1 MKYKSFWFEIIS
13 NFNLTEGLKTCNH
26 ADETP
31 SLFTFKTFLAID
43 FNPIFKI
50 INEKCFFCSLLPR
63 WVITTMYCLVE
74 RAVTAYTFFRHTL
87 NMLWGNIVNWS
98 KYWESVCLYVCV
110 CVFLSAKWNCKSNS
124 IVFCFSFALPS
135 VLVWTWKIGPPWKW
149 DFSSEGT
156 NPY

>member
-63 WVITTMYCLVE
+63 WVITTIWLSEQLLLIHFFVILLTCCGGILWIGVNIE
-74 RAVTAYTFFRHTL
+74 SLCVYT
-87 NMLWGNIVNWS
+87 
-98 KYWESVCLYVCV
+98 CV
-110 CVFLSAKWNCKSNS
+110 CVYFCLLSETVNQTLLFFVSLLLCHLFLHVHGK
-124 IVFCFSFALPS
+124 
-135 VLVWTWKIGPPWKW
+135 
-149 DFSSEGT
+149 
-156 NPY
+156 